1 MRRVCQRLHARR
13 VNIVPV
19 NRNVVAI
26 ALSLLAGAAAA
37 TIVLVARAP
46 DTGTGPFPPVDA
58 GAYFDPS
65 AGTEDRL
72 RALEAAVAE
81 ERNARQLLEEELQI
95 LYAEFEELTAA
106 SDSHRQG
113 EEPGDQR
120 FVDLRENRERFEA
133 MRQERQ
139 ATANER
145 RIAQLIDSGFMPD
158 RAEWLVR
165 RESELQM
172 EAMTARFEARA
183 SGEALDPFGPLANP
197 QSALRAEIGDIEYEQ
212 YLQASGRST
221 VVAVTS
227 ILESSPAQR
236 AGLQAGDQI
245 VSYNGRRV
253 FDIGE
258 LNRYTMQGEPGGS
271 VVVDI
276 VRDGVPMQVVLPS
289 GPIGVTINRGSG
301 RR

>member
-1 MRRVCQRLHARR
+1 MRRDVQRLQAWR

-37 TIVLVARAP
+37 TIVFVARAP
-46 DTGTGPFPPVDA
+46 DAETAQGAPVDA
-58 GAYFDPS
+58 GTYFDQS
-65 AGTEDRL
+65 AGTEARL

-95 LYAEFEELTAA
+95 LYAELDELSTAA
-106 SDSHRQG
+106 DQRQEG
-113 EEPGDQR
+113 EEAGAQR
-120 FVDLRENRERFEA
+120 FADVRENRERFEA

-139 ATANER
+139 ATANEW
-145 RIAQLIDSGFMPD
+145 RIAQLVESGFSPD
-158 RAEWLVR
+158 RAEWLAR

-183 SGEALDPFGPLANP
+183 AGEALDPFGPLANP
-197 QSALRAEIGDIEYEQ
+197 QSALRAEIGDVEYEQ

-221 VVAVTS
+221 TVSVTS

-245 VSYNGRRV
+245 VSYNGTRV

-258 LNRYTMQGEPGGS
+258 LNRYTMQGEPGNS
-271 VVVDI
+271 VVIDI

-289 GPIGVTINRGSG
+289 GPIGVTIMRGNG